1 MEGNMAQ
8 ISNNTLA
15 VLLIVAVLIS
25 IASLVNILT
34 LAPVPQYTG
43 VATGKTNLTIE
54 SMVSIKMLRNES
66 LFGAGYPNGQG
77 DDILYIWSNNTAANW
92 DGTAGTGSFNNGSEG
107 NGTDYQ
113 TGTHV
118 YPFVVENNGND
129 PNTCLRIS
137 GPTAA
142 TFIGGGVGP
151 LADPEFKWAGKYNE
165 SAWSGAPRD
174 PCQDGTFAT
183 GWTEMTG
190 TSTTICNKFN
200 HTGTHDEIRIHFRL
214 GVPEDATGGKEASV
228 TISGC
233 NPCGTC

>member
-1 MEGNMAQ
+1 MAE

-15 VLLIVAVLIS
+15 VFLIVAVLIS
-25 IASLVNILT
+25 IVGLVNIFT
-34 LAPVPQYTG
+34 LAPVIRYTG
-43 VATGKTNLTIE
+43 IATGKTNLTIE

-66 LFGAGYPNGQG
+66 LFGIGYPNSQG
-77 DDILYIWSNNTAANW
+77 GDILYIWSNNTAPNW

-107 NGTDYQ
+107 NGTNYQ
-113 TGTHV
+113 PGGDSWV

-129 PNTCLRIS
+129 PNTCLRVS

-151 LADPEFKWAGKYNE
+151 LSDPEFKWSGKNNE
-165 SAWSGAPRD
+165 STWSGAPRD
-174 PCQDGTFAT
+174 PCQDGTLTAA
-183 GWTEMTG
+183 WTEMATG
-190 TSTTICNKFN
+190 SATVCNAFN
-200 HTGTHDEIRIHFRL
+200 HTDTHDELRIHFRL
-214 GVPEDATGGKEASV
+214 GIPEDASGGKEASV